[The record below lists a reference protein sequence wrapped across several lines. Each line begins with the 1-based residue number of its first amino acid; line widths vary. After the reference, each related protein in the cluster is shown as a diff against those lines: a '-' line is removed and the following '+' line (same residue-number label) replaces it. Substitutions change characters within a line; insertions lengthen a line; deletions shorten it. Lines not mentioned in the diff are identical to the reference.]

1 MAKCDLLIEL
11 DEPDRVFLAGEMV
24 KGCVRV
30 SVDSGVNCSGLVVSS
45 GWKTHGR
52 GNVTSGEGEQT
63 TVFSGEWAAGQPQEY
78 KFSLP
83 AGDWPPTYH
92 GHLLSIDHY
101 IDARAKIPWAFDPK
115 ASSPFMVRAT
125 EASAECSPLAQAS
138 ANLTILIVALVLL
151 AVVPG
156 GMAVAS
162 GLGWFGFLFVLVSIA
177 TIVAFVF
184 FRKFLPTYMLGNP
197 AALIQEDTLAL
208 GDEVVGEFVTTTK
221 KNVSINSI
229 TAVLTCMEKCVSGS
243 GSNKTTHTHAVFE
256 KSLEL
261 QSKTVL
267 KVGQEHRLPF
277 VFRVPD
283 DAPCSVKLHQNSLI
297 WSVEL
302 RVDIPRWPDW
312 VKSLNLFVGPSN
324 DQSAESK
331 VSAGQQQNGSVDV
344 NDQNRMDRDPQATSS
359 GSSTAGELTFAE
371 TVSQLWAVR
380 QDHEQ
385 VEMVVEAVTGISFDV
400 EAEVER
406 RLLYGGDED
415 PHVYKD
421 GYAVWAR
428 YPDPRLPL
436 VLYVPHELGDEFEQL
451 GRNKWRGKGAIVG
464 WDSLHG
470 RVQIRLEP
478 PM

>member
-1 MAKCDLLIEL
+1 
-11 DEPDRVFLAGEMV
+11 
-24 KGCVRV
+24 
-30 SVDSGVNCSGLVVSS
+30 
-45 GWKTHGR
+45 
-52 GNVTSGEGEQT
+52 
-63 TVFSGEWAAGQPQEY
+63 
-78 KFSLP
+78 
-83 AGDWPPTYH
+83 
-92 GHLLSIDHY
+92 
-101 IDARAKIPWAFDPK
+101 
-115 ASSPFMVRAT
+115 MVRAT
-125 EASAECSPLAQAS
+125 EASADPDHSKSSGAQ
-138 ANLTILIVALVLL
+138 LGIVIGAI
-151 AVVPG
+151 
-156 GMAVAS
+156 AVAVI
-162 GLGWFGFLFVLVSIA
+162 GLMMWTMVMALGWMVFPVMLIPAAVIA
-177 TIVAFVF
+177 FMF
-184 FRKFLPTYMLGNP
+184 FRMFLPSYLLGNP
-197 AALIQEDTLAL
+197 EALIQEDTMAA

-267 KVGQEHRLPF
+267 KVGKEHRLPF

-283 DAPCSVKLHQNSLI
+283 DAPCSVKLYQNSLI

-312 VKSLNLFVGPSN
+312 VKSLNLFVGPSQG
-324 DQSAESK
+324 QSAESK
-331 VSAGQQQNGSVDV
+331 VDAGQQQDISVDV
-344 NDQNRMDRDPQATSS
+344 NDQNRMDRDPQATSA
-359 GSSTAGELTFAE
+359 GSATGELTFAE

-380 QDHEQ
+380 QDQDQ
-385 VEMVVEAVTGISFDV
+385 VEMVVEAVSGISFDV

-451 GRNKWRGKGAIVG
+451 GRNKWHGKGAIVG

-478 PM
+478 PK

>member
-125 EASAECSPLAQAS
+125 EASTDPDHSKSSGAQ
-138 ANLTILIVALVLL
+138 LGIVIGAI
-151 AVVPG
+151 
-156 GMAVAS
+156 AVAVI
-162 GLGWFGFLFVLVSIA
+162 GLMMWTMVMALGWMVFPVMLIPAAVI
-177 TIVAFVF
+177 AFVF
-184 FRKFLPTYMLGNP
+184 FRMFLPSYLLGNP
-197 AALIQEDTLAL
+197 EALIQEDTMAA

-267 KVGQEHRLPF
+267 KVGKEHRLPF

-312 VKSLNLFVGPSN
+312 VKSLNLFVGPSQG
-324 DQSAESK
+324 QSAESK
-331 VSAGQQQNGSVDV
+331 VDAGQQQDISVDV
-344 NDQNRMDRDPQATSS
+344 NDQNRMDRDPQATSA
-359 GSSTAGELTFAE
+359 GSATGELTFAE

-380 QDHEQ
+380 QDQDQ
-385 VEMVVEAVTGISFDV
+385 VEMVVEAVSGISFDV

-451 GRNKWRGKGAIVG
+451 GRNKWHGKGAIVG

-478 PM
+478 PK

>member
-1 MAKCDLLIEL
+1 MAKCDLSIEL

-24 KGCVRV
+24 DGCVRV
-30 SVDSGVNCSGLVVSS
+30 SVDSGVNCSGLVVST

-52 GNVTSGEGEQT
+52 GNVTSGNGEQT
-63 TVFSGEWAAGQPQEY
+63 TVFSGEWAAGQRQEY
-78 KFSLP
+78 RFSLP

-92 GHLLSIDHY
+92 GHFLSIDHY
-101 IDARAKIPWAFDPK
+101 IDVQAMIPWAFDPK
-115 ASSPFMVRAT
+115 ASSPFRVRAT
-125 EASAECSPLAQAS
+125 EAWVAAEHRKSS
-138 ANLTILIVALVLL
+138 DTGISHLIGRIFV
-151 AVVPG
+151 AVV
-156 GMAVAS
+156 VAS
-162 GLGWFGFLFVLVSIA
+162 FFFTFISMGWEGLLCLLIPVAIITWWFCF
-177 TIVAFVF
+177 
-184 FRKFLPTYMLGNP
+184 KFLPKYILGNP
-197 AALIQEDTLAL
+197 QAFLQEDTLAS
-208 GDEVVGEFVTTTK
+208 GGEVVGEFATRTR
-221 KNVSINSI
+221 KNVSINSV
-229 TAVLTCMEKCVSGS
+229 TAVMTCTEQCVSGS
-243 GSNKTTHTHAVFE
+243 GSNKKTHTHTVFE

-261 QSKTVL
+261 HAKTIF
-267 KVGQEHRLPF
+267 KAGQVNRFPF
-277 VFRVPD
+277 VFHLPN
-283 DAPCSVKLHQNSLI
+283 DAPCSVELHQNSLI
-297 WSVEL
+297 WSVDL

-312 VKSLNLFVGPSN
+312 VKSLNLFVGPSEA
-324 DQSAESK
+324 QSTQSK
-331 VSAGQQQNGSVDV
+331 LSPGQQQHVSVDV
-344 NDQNRMDRDPQATSS
+344 NDQNRMDRDSQSTRS

-380 QDHEQ
+380 QDQDQ

-436 VLYVPHELGDEFEQL
+436 VLYVPHDLGEEFEQL

-470 RVQIRLEP
+470 RVQIKLEP
-478 PM
+478 PR

>member
-1 MAKCDLLIEL
+1 MGKCDLLIEL
-11 DEPDRVFLAGEMV
+11 DEPDRAFLAGEMV

-30 SVDSGVNCSGLVVSS
+30 SVDSGVNCSGLIVSS
-45 GWKTHGR
+45 GWRTHGR
-52 GNVTSGEGEQT
+52 GNVTSGKGEQT
-63 TVFSGEWAAGQPQEY
+63 TLFSGAWEAGQPQEY

-101 IDARAKIPWAFDPK
+101 IDAQAKIPWAFDPK
-115 ASSPFMVRAT
+115 ASSPFLVRAA
-125 EASAECSPLAQAS
+125 EALVEPDQRKPSGTNLA
-138 ANLTILIVALVLL
+138 ILMVALVGM
-151 AVVPG
+151 VVVVMG
-156 GMAVAS
+156 TAAAS
-162 GLGWFGFLFVLVSIA
+162 EFGWVGFLFVLVPIA
-177 TIVAFVF
+177 TIFAFVF

-197 AALIQEDTLAL
+197 AASIQEDTLAL

-221 KNVSINSI
+221 KDVSINSI
-229 TAVLTCMEKCVSGS
+229 TAVLTCVEKCVSGS
-243 GSNKTTHTHAVFE
+243 GSNQKTHTHAAFK
-256 KSLEL
+256 KSLKL
-261 QSKTVL
+261 QSNTVL

-283 DAPCSVKLHQNSLI
+283 DAPCSVNLYQNSLT

-312 VKSLNLFVGPSN
+312 VMQLNLFVGPSHYQPAKSEVN
-324 DQSAESK
+324 
-331 VSAGQQQNGSVDV
+331 AGQQQNVSVDV
-344 NDQNRMDRDPQATSS
+344 SDRNMMDRDLLSTPS
-359 GSSTAGELTFAE
+359 GSFTVGELTFAE

-380 QDHEQ
+380 KDHDQ

-400 EAEVER
+400 EADVER
-406 RLLYGGDED
+406 RLLYAGDED
-415 PHVYKD
+415 PHVDKD

-428 YPDPRLPL
+428 YSDPRLPF

-451 GRNKWRGKGAIVG
+451 VGNKWRGKGAIVG

-470 RVQIRLEP
+470 RVQIMLEP
-478 PM
+478 PG

>member
-1 MAKCDLLIEL
+1 MAKCDLSIEL
-11 DEPDRVFLAGEMV
+11 DEPERVFLAGEMV
-24 KGCVRV
+24 DGCVRV
-30 SVDSGVNCSGLVVSS
+30 SVDSGVNCTGLVVSS

-52 GNVTSGEGEQT
+52 GNVTSGNGEQT
-63 TVFSGEWAAGQPQEY
+63 TVFSGEWAAGQLQEY
-78 KFSLP
+78 RFSLP

-92 GHLLSIDHY
+92 GHFLSIDHY
-101 IDARAKIPWAFDPK
+101 IDAQAKIPWAFDPK

-125 EASAECSPLAQAS
+125 EASVEPDHRKSS
-138 ANLTILIVALVLL
+138 DTIVRQMIGGIFTVVILVLFCFSFISMDW
-151 AVVPG
+151 G
-156 GMAVAS
+156 
-162 GLGWFGFLFVLVSIA
+162 GFLVVLVLVAVIA
-177 TIVAFVF
+177 FAF
-184 FRKFLPTYMLGNP
+184 FRKFLPKYMLGNP
-197 AALIQEDTLAL
+197 EAFIQEDTLAS
-208 GDEVVGEFVTTTK
+208 GDEVVGEFVTKTK
-221 KNVSINSI
+221 KNVSINSV
-229 TAVLTCMEKCVSGS
+229 TAVLTCIERCVSGS
-243 GSNKTTHTHAVFE
+243 GSHKTTHTHTVFE

-261 QSKTVL
+261 QSKTIF

-277 VFRVPD
+277 VFSLPD
-283 DAPCSVKLHQNSLI
+283 DAPCSVKLHQNSLV

-312 VKSLNLFVGPSN
+312 VKRHDLLVGPSV
-324 DQSAESK
+324 DQTAESK
-331 VSAGQQQNGSVDV
+331 LSAGQQSHVSADRNNQNVV
-344 NDQNRMDRDPQATSS
+344 DRDSPSTSS

-380 QDHEQ
+380 QDQDQ
-385 VEMVVEAVTGISFDV
+385 VEMVVEAVSGISFDV

-436 VLYVPHELGDEFEQL
+436 VLYVPHDLGDEFEQL

-470 RVQIRLEP
+470 RLQIRLDSSR
-478 PM
+478 

>member
-1 MAKCDLLIEL
+1 MAKCDLSIEL
-11 DEPDRVFLAGEMV
+11 DEPDRVFRAGEMV
-24 KGCVRV
+24 DGCVRV
-30 SVDSGVNCSGLVVSS
+30 SVDSGVNCSGLVVST

-52 GNVTSGEGEQT
+52 GNVTSGNGEQT
-63 TVFSGEWAAGQPQEY
+63 TVFSGEWAAGQRQEY
-78 KFSLP
+78 RFSLP

-92 GHLLSIDHY
+92 GHFLSIDHY
-101 IDARAKIPWAFDPK
+101 IDVQAKIPWALDPK

-125 EASAECSPLAQAS
+125 ESSTDPDHSKSSGTHLG
-138 ANLTILIVALVLL
+138 IVIGAITV
-151 AVVPG
+151 AVIGAMMWTMV
-156 GMAVAS
+156 MA
-162 GLGWFGFLFVLVSIA
+162 LGWMVFPVMLIPAAAIA
-177 TIVAFVF
+177 LVF
-184 FRKFLPTYMLGNP
+184 FRKFLPSYLLGNP
-197 AALIQEDTLAL
+197 EALVQEDTMAS

-243 GSNKTTHTHAVFE
+243 GSNKKTHTHTVFE

-261 QSKTVL
+261 QSKTIF
-267 KVGQEHRLPF
+267 KAGQEHRLPF
-277 VFRVPD
+277 VFHLPN
-283 DAPCSVKLHQNSLI
+283 DAPCSVKLYQNSLI
-297 WSVEL
+297 WSVDL

-312 VKSLNLFVGPSN
+312 VKSLSLIVGPSE
-324 DQSAESK
+324 DQSTQSRLN
-331 VSAGQQQNGSVDV
+331 AGQQQHVSVDV
-344 NDQNRMDRDPQATSS
+344 NDQNRMDRDSQSTRS

-380 QDHEQ
+380 QDQDQ
-385 VEMVVEAVTGISFDV
+385 VEMVVEAVSGISFDV

-436 VLYVPHELGDEFEQL
+436 VLYVPHDLGEEFEQL